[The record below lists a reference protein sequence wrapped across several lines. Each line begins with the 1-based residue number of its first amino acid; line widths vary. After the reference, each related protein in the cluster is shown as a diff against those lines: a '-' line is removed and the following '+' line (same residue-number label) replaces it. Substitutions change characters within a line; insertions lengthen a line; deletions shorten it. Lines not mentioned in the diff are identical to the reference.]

1 MSEYFPFIIKV
12 SYFIAA
18 ILFIVGLRRMSAPGT
33 AKGGIVWAGFGMV
46 IATIVTFLTP
56 DMHNYWLILAALVS
70 ATVIAWVSGK
80 KVAMTDMPQ
89 MVALYNGM
97 GGGSAAFIGAM
108 ELYRVS
114 NGYLMSAIPTS
125 LALIG
130 VFIGAISL
138 TGSLIAFGKL
148 QGLIDKR
155 YTFPG
160 QNIFN
165 GIFALAVIAFGV
177 YTFSHMEA
185 MNLWI
190 FFGGALVLGLLMTL
204 PIGGADMPVVIS
216 LYNAFTGLAV
226 SFEGYVLGN
235 WAMIVAGMLVG
246 AAGTL
251 LTQLMAKP

>member
-1 MSEYFPFIIKV
+1 MSDFFNVSRLIDI
-12 SYFIAA
+12 SYFVAA

-33 AKGGIVWAGFGMV
+33 AKGGIVWAGIGMV

-56 DMHNYWLILAALVS
+56 EIHNYWLILAALVS
-70 ATVIAWVSGK
+70 ATVVAWISGK

-108 ELYRVS
+108 ELYAAA
-114 NGYLMSAIPTS
+114 NGREMTGIATA

-130 VFIGAISL
+130 VFIGGISL

-165 GIFALAVIAFGV
+165 GIVALAIVAFGV
-177 YTFSHMEA
+177 YTF
-185 MNLWI
+185 N
-190 FFGGALVLGLLMTL
+190 
-204 PIGGADMPVVIS
+204 
-216 LYNAFTGLAV
+216 
-226 SFEGYVLGN
+226 
-235 WAMIVAGMLVG
+235 
-246 AAGTL
+246 
-251 LTQLMAKP
+251 